1 MELLWILYQI
11 RCGQTNEHLIFEY
24 SARETLIVE
33 QTIIFLDV
41 VL

>member
-11 RCGQTNEHLIFEY
+11 RCGQTNGYLIFEY